1 MPRRFLVGLTGGMG
15 SGKTEALRQF
25 SALGALTISLD
36 QIARSQ
42 ALPGGPAFSKIVR
55 AFGPGILDET
65 GRIDRRKLAGRV
77 FPSGAALKR
86 LENLTHPLIL
96 KEMLRRMSRFS
107 GIVVADVPLLFE
119 GSHEKYFDATMA
131 ILAPISLRLCRV
143 SKRDPLSL
151 SEIKERMSS
160 QISDKE
166 RRKRAD
172 IAIDNDGD
180 LTGFRRKVAEYYRAF
195 CLMAKA
201 KIGSLGE

>member
-1 MPRRFLVGLTGGMG
+1 VERRFLVGLTGGMG

-25 SALGALTISLD
+25 SDLGALTISLD
-36 QIARSQ
+36 EIARAQ

-55 AFGPGILDET
+55 AFGFEILDES
-65 GRIDRRKLAGRV
+65 GHIDRRKLAGQV
-77 FPSGAALKR
+77 FSSSVARKR

-96 KEMLRRMSRFS
+96 KEMLRLMSRSS

-119 GSHEKYFDATMA
+119 GGHEKYFDATMA
-131 ILAPISLRLCRV
+131 ILAPISLRLLRV
-143 SKRDPLSL
+143 SKRDTLSL
-151 SEIKERMSS
+151 LEIKKRMSS

-180 LTGFRRKVAEYYRAF
+180 LIGFRQKVAEYYRAF

-201 KIGSLGE
+201 KIG